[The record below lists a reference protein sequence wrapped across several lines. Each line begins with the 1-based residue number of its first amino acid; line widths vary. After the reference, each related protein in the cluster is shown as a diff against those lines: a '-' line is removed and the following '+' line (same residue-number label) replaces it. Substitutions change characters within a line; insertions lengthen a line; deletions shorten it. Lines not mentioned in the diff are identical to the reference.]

1 MSVTQV
7 KDSLKRTVAG
17 FNEKRKALPTGYVD
31 DHVHSATWQEE
42 QLKAERGKLRKEYI
56 LDASRILASLA
67 VEEKE
72 TVLKIGKMKFPAATS
87 YSDSVKTTGEIQIN
101 SANLFLMR
109 EHSPEHIIQ
118 TIRDAFAMKRIDFAF
133 ALIEGAREQLKP
145 KSDLE
150 LPKSADVALLTQIDT
165 LIAQFDS
172 KGELETMTKE
182 LQDAPEVSRTAQVFQ
197 KFLSNEN
204 VTTSF
209 IPMWDIKGMS
219 QADMTRIGVES
230 INASIFLQPE
240 ESTT

>member
-7 KDSLKRTVAG
+7 KDSLTRSITA
-17 FNEKRKALPTGYVD
+17 FNEKRKLLPAVYVND
-31 DHVHSATWQEE
+31 NIHSATWQEE

-118 TIRDAFAMKRIDFAF
+118 TIRDAIAMKRIDFAF

-150 LPKSADVALLTQIDT
+150 LPKSADVAALAEIDA
-165 LIAQFDS
+165 LVAGFDS
-172 KGELETMTKE
+172 KGEIEIMTKE
-182 LQDAPEVSRTAQVFQ
+182 LQDAPEVSRTAQAFQ

-209 IPMWDIKGMS
+209 IPMWDIKKMS

-230 INASIFLQPE
+230 INQSMSLQPE